1 MQTFLKVL
9 GFITIFIGILCGI
22 YVIADALSVYTVAK
36 TSNDPYLQ
44 QVYLIKLVAGGAI
57 ILSSIV
63 SGMLY
68 LSFGIVIE
76 LLDSMNQTVAKF
88 VDTMEKRGV
97 KEKKEGEDFEF

>member
-1 MQTFLKVL
+1 MQSFLKAL

-22 YVIADALSVYTVAK
+22 YVIADALSVYATAK
-36 TSNDPYLQ
+36 GTNNPYLE

-57 ILSSIV
+57 ILSSVV

-76 LLDSMNQTVAKF
+76 LMDSINQRLIKF
-88 VDTMEKRGV
+88 MDHVENKN
-97 KEKKEGEDFEF
+97 KKPEEDDFSF

>member
-1 MQTFLKVL
+1 MQSFLKVL

-22 YVIADALSVYTVAK
+22 YVIADALSVYATAK
-36 TSNDPYLQ
+36 GANNPYLE

-57 ILSSIV
+57 ILSSVV

-76 LLDSMNQTVAKF
+76 LMDSINHRIIKF
-88 VDTMEKRGV
+88 MDHIENMG
-97 KEKKEGEDFEF
+97 KKEEEDEFKF

>member
-9 GFITIFIGILCGI
+9 GFVTILIGILCGI
-22 YVIADALSVYTVAK
+22 YVIMDSLSVYATAK
-36 TSNDPYLQ
+36 GTNNPYLE

-57 ILSSIV
+57 ILSSVV

-76 LLDSMNQTVAKF
+76 LMDNINKHL
-88 VDTMEKRGV
+88 MEFMERMDKRD
-97 KEKKEGEDFEF
+97 KKEDEDDFSF